1 MKKGQA
7 AMEFLMTYGW
17 AILVV
22 LLAIAALAY
31 FGVLNPGNYLPSS
44 CTMQGAGLSCVEFM
58 ADSDSNEV
66 TLVLQNGKGE
76 NLNSINVSVGGDCS
90 GYVEQD
96 TESNT
101 VFVDGTKATFVVPCA
116 ENLIAESRF
125 QEDIMIDYLSE
136 NDLSRSI
143 KGTLTTRVE

>member
-1 MKKGQA
+1 MRKGQA

-31 FGVLNPGNYLPSS
+31 FGVLNPGRYLPAS
-44 CTMQGAGLSCVEFM
+44 CTIEAGLSCVEFKV
-58 ADSDSNEV
+58 DSNDQV

-76 NLNSINVSVGGDCS
+76 NLNSINVSIGGENCN
-90 GYVEQD
+90 GFIEQD
-96 TESNT
+96 TEGESIL
-101 VFVDGTKATFVVPCA
+101 VDGSKATFVITCDEDLV
-116 ENLIAESRF
+116 EGSRF
-125 QEDIMIDYLSE
+125 QGDIEVGYLSE
-136 NDLSRSI
+136 NDISRSI